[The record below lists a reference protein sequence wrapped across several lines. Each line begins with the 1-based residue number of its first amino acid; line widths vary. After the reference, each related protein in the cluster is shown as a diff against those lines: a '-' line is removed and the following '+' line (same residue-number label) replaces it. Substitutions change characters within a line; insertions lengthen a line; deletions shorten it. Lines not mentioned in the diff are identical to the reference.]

1 MEHWTLSGI
10 LAFLLLLSLLLPS
23 LLIMFIPLTSKP
35 PVSSWKVLSLPK
47 TSSMVLNAQL
57 RPLNCSPSLFSFV
70 PATKTLS
77 VMPRQTFV
85 NNYVL
90 KVSCK
95 YYEKINSPL
104 WW

>member
-23 LLIMFIPLTSKP
+23 LLIMFIPLTFKP
-35 PVSSWKVLSLPK
+35 PASLWKALSLPK

-57 RPLNCSPSLFSFV
+57 KPLNCSPSLFSFA
-70 PATKTLS
+70 PETKILS
-77 VMPRQTFV
+77 VTLKQTSV

-90 KVSCK
+90 KVLCK
-95 YYEKINSPL
+95 DL
-104 WW
+104 

>member
-23 LLIMFIPLTSKP
+23 LLIMFIPLTFKLP
-35 PVSSWKVLSLPK
+35 ASSWKVLSLPK

-57 RPLNCSPSLFSFV
+57 KPLNCSPSLFSFA

-77 VMPRQTFV
+77 VTLKQTSV
-85 NNYVL
+85 NSYVL

-95 YYEKINSPL
+95 DL
-104 WW
+104 